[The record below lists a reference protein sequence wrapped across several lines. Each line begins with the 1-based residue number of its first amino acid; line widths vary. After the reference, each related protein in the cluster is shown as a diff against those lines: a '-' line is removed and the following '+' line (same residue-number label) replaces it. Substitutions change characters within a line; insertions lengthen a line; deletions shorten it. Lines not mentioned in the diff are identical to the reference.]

1 MCGISGYYDSV
12 NSIASLNESLNILQH
27 RGPDDSG
34 IYIDN
39 SSNIGMG
46 HRRLSI
52 IDTST
57 FGHQP
62 MLDSKEKIVS
72 KQEAILWL
80 RNWLSKTETQTIYQ
94 NIEDPD
100 QEFFEELLESTYE
113 LEIKLGYVIKWFAVR
128 IEPD

>member
-1 MCGISGYYDSV
+1 MSNPIIRASDNYVLLEPDS
-12 NSIASLNESLNILQH
+12 A
-27 RGPDDSG
+27 
-34 IYIDN
+34 
-39 SSNIGMG
+39 
-46 HRRLSI
+46 
-52 IDTST
+52 
-57 FGHQP
+57 
-62 MLDSKEKIVS
+62 EKIVS

-80 RNWLSKTETQTIYQ
+80 KNWLSKTETQTIYQ

>member
-1 MCGISGYYDSV
+1 MSNPLIR
-12 NSIASLNESLNILQH
+12 ASDHYVLFE
-27 RGPDDSG
+27 P
-34 IYIDN
+34 
-39 SSNIGMG
+39 
-46 HRRLSI
+46 
-52 IDTST
+52 
-57 FGHQP
+57 
-62 MLDSKEKIVS
+62 DSKEKIVS

-80 RNWLSKTETQTIYQ
+80 KNWLSKTETQTIYQ

>member
-1 MCGISGYYDSV
+1 MSNPLIRASDHYVLLEPDS
-12 NSIASLNESLNILQH
+12 A
-27 RGPDDSG
+27 
-34 IYIDN
+34 
-39 SSNIGMG
+39 
-46 HRRLSI
+46 
-52 IDTST
+52 
-57 FGHQP
+57 
-62 MLDSKEKIVS
+62 EKIVS

-80 RNWLSKTETQTIYQ
+80 KNWLSQIETQTIYQ